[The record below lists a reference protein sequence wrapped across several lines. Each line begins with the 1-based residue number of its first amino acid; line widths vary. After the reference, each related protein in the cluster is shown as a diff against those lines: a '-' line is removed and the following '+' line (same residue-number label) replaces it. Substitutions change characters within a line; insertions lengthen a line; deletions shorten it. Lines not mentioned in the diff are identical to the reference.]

1 MQAIFL
7 ELFDILIDRERV
19 RSGYR
24 AHLGAFMAARYGGE
38 PDAWLRAHDTVTADW
53 DSYYAD
59 LDLGGDD
66 GIDDLWEGMFRTT
79 RALFRL
85 TGIPEPPKPEL
96 TALARMLPSRIAALH
111 DALIPSARAALMDC
125 RTRRIRL
132 GVITGSLT
140 SYARGA
146 LTGAGV
152 IDQFD
157 APILGVDT
165 IERFVKDRDFYER
178 AARIA
183 HVNPGD
189 CLLIDVDPA
198 AREAA
203 ASAGWQVAARL
214 G

>member
-1 MQAIFL
+1 MQALFF
-7 ELFDILIDRERV
+7 ELFDSLIDRQQV
-19 RSGYR
+19 RTGYR
-24 AHLGAFMAARYGGE
+24 AHLGPFMAARYGGE
-38 PDAWLRAHDTVTADW
+38 PDAWLRAHELISADW

-59 LDLGGDD
+59 LDLADDD

-85 TGIPEPPKPEL
+85 TGTAEPPKPEL
-96 TALARMLPSRIAALH
+96 TALARTLPAEIAALH
-111 DALIPSARAALMDC
+111 DALIPAARVSLTKWQAQG
-125 RTRRIRL
+125 IRL

-165 IERFVKDRDFYER
+165 IERFVKDRDFYQR

-183 HVNPGD
+183 RVIPAD
-189 CLLIDVDPA
+189 CVLIEADPA
-198 AREAA
+198 ARQA
-203 ASAGWQVAARL
+203 ASEAGWQVASQL
-214 G
+214 S